1 MAVLGV
7 FGGVWF
13 RRNGVKFE
21 RWYGVDL
28 LFLQLQFSV
37 IDKNGK
43 KILFRKG
50 ELQDWLNSSKHEQD
64 ENIHQAASRYV

>member
-1 MAVLGV
+1 MIGSNEMGSNLNDGT
-7 FGGVWF
+7 GSI
-13 RRNGVKFE
+13 
-21 RWYGVDL
+21 L

-50 ELQDWLNSSKHEQD
+50 ELKDWLNSSKHEQD